1 MVCQHR
7 QGWSKVRWRS
17 FHPDPGLFM
26 RSFHLVRT
34 IIVPKFRFLP
44 VGLAALAL
52 AACEVQPVV
61 TSAATPAKPETPPAI
76 TAPDI
81 TPAAEDGGETTETM
95 VTEVAETT
103 DALVSETAPDT
114 GEDGAATQTA
124 AAGNAASDAPGDAGA
139 DAPAAV
145 DAGGAETASED
156 LQTDLS
162 VAEPETTP
170 EPENLPAGEAAD
182 SDITKDDTVTDE
194 TATDKAAGD
203 DTAVTE
209 LALAAPPPPPS
220 PPPSP
225 PPPAELAPASLI
237 GVSPDMLRARL
248 GEADFA
254 RQEGDMKT
262 WQYRFADC
270 VVDYFLFPQDGA
282 SRVASWAWRSP
293 VVGMTVDATSCRR
306 ALARRDSA
314 GG

>member
-95 VTEVAETT
+95 VMEVAEAA
-103 DALVSETAPDT
+103 DAPVSETAPDT
-114 GEDGAATQTA
+114 GEDGAAMQTA
-124 AAGNAASDAPGDAGA
+124 AEGNAASDAPGDTRA
-139 DAPAAV
+139 DAPAE
-145 DAGGAETASED
+145 GGTGGVETASED

-170 EPENLPAGEAAD
+170 EPESLPAGETAD

-209 LALAAPPPPPS
+209 LALAAPPPPP
-220 PPPSP
+220 
-225 PPPAELAPASLI
+225 PPAEMAPASLI
-237 GVSPDMLRARL
+237 GVTPDMLRARL

>member
-1 MVCQHR
+1 M
-7 QGWSKVRWRS
+7 
-17 FHPDPGLFM
+17 
-26 RSFHLVRT
+26 
-34 IIVPKFRFLP
+34 
-44 VGLAALAL
+44 
-52 AACEVQPVV
+52 
-61 TSAATPAKPETPPAI
+61 
-76 TAPDI
+76 
-81 TPAAEDGGETTETM
+81 
-95 VTEVAETT
+95 
-103 DALVSETAPDT
+103 
-114 GEDGAATQTA
+114 QTA
-124 AAGNAASDAPGDAGA
+124 AEGNAASDAPSDTRA
-139 DAPAAV
+139 DAPAEGG
-145 DAGGAETASED
+145 AGGAETASED

-209 LALAAPPPPPS
+209 LALAAPPPPP
-220 PPPSP
+220 PP

-237 GVSPDMLRARL
+237 GVTPDMLRARL

>member
-26 RSFHLVRT
+26 RSFYLVRT

-61 TSAATPAKPETPPAI
+61 TSAAAPAV
-76 TAPDI
+76 
-81 TPAAEDGGETTETM
+81 EDGSEITETI
-95 VTEVAETT
+95 VTEVAETAET
-103 DALVSETAPDT
+103 PVSETAPAS
-114 GEDGAATQTA
+114 GEDGAAIQTDA
-124 AAGNAASDAPGDAGA
+124 EGNVASDAPGDTSADTPTKDGA
-139 DAPAAV
+139 D
-145 DAGGAETASED
+145 GAETASED
-156 LQTDLS
+156 LQTDLA

-170 EPENLPAGEAAD
+170 EPESLPAGEAAA
-182 SDITKDDTVTDE
+182 SDITNDD
-194 TATDKAAGD
+194 TATDATAADKAASD

-209 LALAAPPPPPS
+209 LALAAPPPPP
-220 PPPSP
+220 
-225 PPPAELAPASLI
+225 PAELAPASLI
-237 GVSPDMLRARL
+237 GVTPEMLRARL
-248 GEADFA
+248 GVADFT

-262 WQYRFADC
+262 WQYRFTDC

-282 SRVASWAWRSP
+282 TRVASWAWRSP
-293 VVGMTVDATSCRR
+293 VVGMSVDTTSCRR